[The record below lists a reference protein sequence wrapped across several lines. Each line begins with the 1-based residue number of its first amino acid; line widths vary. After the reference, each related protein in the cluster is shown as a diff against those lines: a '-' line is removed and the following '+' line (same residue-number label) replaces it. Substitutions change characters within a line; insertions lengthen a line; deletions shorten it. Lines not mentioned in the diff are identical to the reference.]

1 MRIENPDDF
10 MLINDM
16 ASIVILIPDCEN
28 PLEKD
33 VFPNSQIEYEVDD
46 WGIEF
51 TTLERIRKQL
61 KAAGVVGTITVIYE
75 TALSGTVYRYGNH
88 GDYWE
93 EVGTLKGWA

>member
-16 ASIVILIPDCEN
+16 ATIVVIVPDSAK
-28 PLEKD
+28 PFEKA
-33 VFPNSQIEYEVDD
+33 VFQISYDVDD
-46 WGIEF
+46 CGIEF
-51 TTLERIRKQL
+51 TTLERIRKQIM
-61 KAAGVVGTITVIYE
+61 AAGIAGIIMVIYE
-75 TALSGTVYRYGNH
+75 TALSGTVYRHGNH

>member
-16 ASIVILIPDCEN
+16 ATIVAIVPDSVK
-28 PLEKD
+28 PFEKA
-33 VFPNSQIEYEVDD
+33 VFPINYEVNY
-46 WGIEF
+46 WGIKF
-51 TTLERIRKQL
+51 TTLEIIRKQIR
-61 KAAGVVGTITVIYE
+61 AAGLAGTIMVLYE
-75 TALSGTVYRYGNH
+75 TAMSGTVYRYGNH